1 MAAAVVPAAPE
12 IAANAVNVRD
22 KGKEDLGALPQT
34 PRTFEKGRS
43 KLYKT
48 KRLGNLISE
57 SFGLQ
62 LNI

>member
-1 MAAAVVPAAPE
+1 MVVPAAPE

-34 PRTFEKGRS
+34 PRTFEKVRS

-48 KRLGNLISE
+48 KKLGN
-57 SFGLQ
+57 
-62 LNI
+62 